1 MNALAFPLVSSQ
13 EREDPSREHAAPR
26 PAFSSASTG
35 IDGPPP
41 PLSPTAA
48 ASVEPAAE
56 SKTETATE
64 ALDRIRTELAAAGV
78 TARTLEGST
87 DGLADAVRQTKTAI
101 DEAANWAR
109 TTGTTS
115 HNFSSM
121 AQTIAGIASSI
132 EGIARQTHLLALNA
146 AIEASRTGEAGIGFA
161 VIAKEVKLLAS
172 QTAKAT
178 HEIASRIY
186 EVRRQTS
193 EIVDC
198 VEMLIETIGEAA
210 NRSTAVLDM
219 ASDQSR
225 IAATVSEKISRT
237 MGAATVMSGQ
247 LAALTPSDKVTR
259 AVPAVATPALFD
271 GPLAA
276 PVIPRE
282 GTLNPGNAS
291 DHP

>member
-1 MNALAFPLVSSQ
+1 LAT
-13 EREDPSREHAAPR
+13 ESRTDA
-26 PAFSSASTG
+26 
-35 IDGPPP
+35 
-41 PLSPTAA
+41 
-48 ASVEPAAE
+48 
-56 SKTETATE
+56 ATE
-64 ALDRIRTELAAAGV
+64 ALDHIKTELAAVGA

-87 DGLADAVRQTKTAI
+87 DGLADAVRQTKSAI

-161 VIAKEVKLLAS
+161 VIAKEVKVLAS

-225 IAATVSEKISRT
+225 IAASVSEKISRT
-237 MGAATVMSGQ
+237 IGTATVMSGQ
-247 LAALTPSDKVTR
+247 LAAFAASDGKLN
-259 AVPAVATPALFD
+259 AAS
-271 GPLAA
+271 AA
-276 PVIPRE
+276 PTARLAESPPPVDPA
-282 GTLNPGNAS
+282 GGS
-291 DHP
+291 DEPQRLF

>member
-1 MNALAFPLVSSQ
+1 MNALAFPLVSTK
-13 EREDPSREHAAPR
+13 ERVELTREHAMPGSEIS
-26 PAFSSASTG
+26 SSAAAGTAG
-35 IDGPPP
+35 IEAPPP
-41 PLSPTAA
+41 PLSTP
-48 ASVEPAAE
+48 ASIPFTTE
-56 SKTETATE
+56 SKTEAAAE
-64 ALDRIRTELAAAGV
+64 ALDQIKTELTAVGA

-87 DGLADAVRQTKTAI
+87 DGLADAVRQTKSAI

-161 VIAKEVKLLAS
+161 VIAKEVKVLAS

-225 IAATVSEKISRT
+225 IAASVSEKISRT
-237 MGAATVMSGQ
+237 IGAATVMSGQ
-247 LAALTPSDKVTR
+247 LATLGAADKIPHAVTVSATAR
-259 AVPAVATPALFD
+259 PAESPLPVA
-271 GPLAA
+271 
-276 PVIPRE
+276 PRE
-282 GTLNPGNAS
+282 GSANLNGSS